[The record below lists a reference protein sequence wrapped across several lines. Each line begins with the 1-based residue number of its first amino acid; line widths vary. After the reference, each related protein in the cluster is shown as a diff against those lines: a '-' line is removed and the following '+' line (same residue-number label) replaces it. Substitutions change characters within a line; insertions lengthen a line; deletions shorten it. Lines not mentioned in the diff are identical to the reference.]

1 MRGRPGCPTGQEK
14 KSVGATVSN
23 PLFYKER
30 LGTKSPPHPTRLRR
44 PTFPPRGR
52 LWVEKNLASQT
63 SGPRKGRNKIQFVFC
78 TDMCRAKNSSHPESA
93 SFAGAVRGASP
104 NFGIP
109 AQRVPKFLPL
119 PARPAGGRAVT
130 DVGLWAA
137 GQAKKKEDPR
147 RVPPTRKGGSREEE
161 PLPPWCSFLRLSS
174 KESRAPPPELAG
186 EEYLLFLNQPSM
198 GGAFHTLG
206 DYYYITGVTQGVFQ
220 EGTAGLYTSQSGDT
234 LSPIQLAMTRSV
246 PPVDSDSLREAF
258 VENQQANL
266 ANGFITQEEYDA
278 AIAGMNT
285 YATVVD

>member
-1 MRGRPGCPTGQEK
+1 MRGRPTCPTGQK
-14 KSVGATVSN
+14 KYSVGATAGS
-23 PLFYKER
+23 PLFYFYKER
-30 LGTKSPPHPTRLRR
+30 LGTKSPPHPTRLCR

-174 KESRAPPPELAG
+174 KESRAPARGRAGNGALRPEAPEQPRPPEGYVLPGIRAPPSRPG
-186 EEYLLFLNQPSM
+186 DSKAPQGGREIRKKSGKYCQNVIKYNQK
-198 GGAFHTLG
+198 
-206 DYYYITGVTQGVFQ
+206 
-220 EGTAGLYTSQSGDT
+220 
-234 LSPIQLAMTRSV
+234 TR
-246 PPVDSDSLREAF
+246 
-258 VENQQANL
+258 
-266 ANGFITQEEYDA
+266 
-278 AIAGMNT
+278 
-285 YATVVD
+285 